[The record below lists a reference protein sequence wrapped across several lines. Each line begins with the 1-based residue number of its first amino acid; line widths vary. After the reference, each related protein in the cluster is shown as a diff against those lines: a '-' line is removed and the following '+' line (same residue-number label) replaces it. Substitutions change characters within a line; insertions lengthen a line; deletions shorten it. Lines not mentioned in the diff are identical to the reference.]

1 MKAAKKFCFN
11 ILLKAILPR
20 YSRSINYKKALEF
33 KNIKNF
39 TGKVYN
45 VWVFNL
51 KAFP

>member
-33 KNIKNF
+33 KNIKILPEKYTMCGF
-39 TGKVYN
+39 
-45 VWVFNL
+45 L
-51 KAFP
+51 I